1 MEHNSGDHLLQMP
14 VDLNGSNYIV
24 NTHANFQPHTNGT
37 VEIIRNDW
45 EWIEFPDQPHLVWL
59 LVLLKLIKK
68 RNVISNHQ
76 PLCFRLSIKMRGD
89 RLKTTGPPANKE
101 SSKVGGTQSLLDEM
115 KNRPPQRGKG
125 DDKDKVDEDTKKSN
139 LNLLLSEMVKKY
151 TSQHAKTKRKSRP
164 MSDGI
169 IGQVDELETLVRA

>member
-1 MEHNSGDHLLQMP
+1 MSGIE
-14 VDLNGSNYIV
+14 VS
-24 NTHANFQPHTNGT
+24 THAQHPFGLVASFVKTNKEEKCDFKSSTSLFQ
-37 VEIIRNDW
+37 IINQNERRQAKDN
-45 EWIEFPDQPHLVWL
+45 
-59 LVLLKLIKK
+59 
-68 RNVISNHQ
+68 RSS
-76 PLCFRLSIKMRGD
+76 C
-89 RLKTTGPPANKE
+89 PPANEE